1 MLDEKDRKILE
12 IIQKNARISNAEL
25 GRQVKLAASAVSER
39 LKKLEDRRV
48 ILGYET
54 KLDKREVGLSVTAF
68 IAIKTSNY
76 GGGADELLAKIPQ
89 VLEVYDIAGEDTYM
103 VKVCIR
109 DTVDLSRLIRKEIR
123 TIPDI
128 VSTKTT
134 IVLQTTKETAILPLN
149 LPRAE

>member
-1 MLDEKDRKILE
+1 MRFW
-12 IIQKNARISNAEL
+12 QR
-25 GRQVKLAASAVSER
+25 
-39 LKKLEDRRV
+39 
-48 ILGYET
+48 
-54 KLDKREVGLSVTAF
+54 F
-68 IAIKTSNY
+68 
-76 GGGADELLAKIPQ
+76 PQ

-103 VKVCIR
+103 VKVCVR

-149 LPRAE
+149 LARAE